1 MFLTVKEAWLIN
13 SLVDYYYIA
22 QTDRVIDILTSVRE
36 PHDKVSKIN
45 QGVPSFLSCSKEN
58 QKHMKSILSFYLVIV
73 TM

>member
-36 PHDKVSKIN
+36 PHDKVTKST
-45 QGVPSFLSCSKEN
+45 KEF
-58 QKHMKSILSFYLVIV
+58 HPFYHVAKRTRNI
-73 TM
+73 